1 MLTLQKPQTT
11 CRQCPAWQPSDRTP
25 NVGICS
31 RDGDRSTCYGVFCIG
46 QCPIWQPSPRTQNVG
61 RCPLYDERTF
71 GHDIAGHNCPKPLN
85 TYKVDLFQDGEWV
98 KEVTIK
104 AASIKAVNA
113 AILKL
118 GDFASNQPRLCR
130 A

>member
-11 CRQCPAWQPSDRTP
+11 CSRCPIWQPSDRTP

-31 RDGDRSTCYGVFCIG
+31 RDGDR
-46 QCPIWQPSPRTQNVG
+46 
-61 RCPLYDERTF
+61 TF
-71 GHDIAGHNCPKPLN
+71 GHDIAAHNCPKPLN

-98 KEVTIK
+98 EEVTIK
-104 AASIKAVNA
+104 AVNIKAVNA
-113 AILKL
+113 AILKM